1 MKVRKY
7 LGIAM
12 ALTLMSALSACGEPF
27 PELSETEYDQT
38 VEYAAGLLMKYSN
51 NGQERLIYV
60 DANEVEKQRK
70 KEAQAAGDEPAPK
83 PAPEPLPEPLPEPEP
98 EPVPIYNED
107 GEPTGDSLTA
117 EDFGQTES
125 APEIA
130 EADTQEPAGSD
141 TSQDAEGTGSSEA
154 SDPNAITLSSD
165 ESQEILDNIFLSYQ
179 GYMVSSTYPE
189 SSKSY
194 VVNADKGKKLLV
206 LRFDLYNAAG
216 SETRVNMIPLNLL
229 FEIVLN
235 GKNLGY
241 SSVTFLPNDLSSYT
255 GTIDSKAHESVVV
268 LTQIDSGSATNIE
281 SLGMIVHQG
290 RNTQSVNL
298 K

>member
-1 MKVRKY
+1 
-7 LGIAM
+7 
-12 ALTLMSALSACGEPF
+12 
-27 PELSETEYDQT
+27 
-38 VEYAAGLLMKYSN
+38 
-51 NGQERLIYV
+51 
-60 DANEVEKQRK
+60 
-70 KEAQAAGDEPAPK
+70 
-83 PAPEPLPEPLPEPEP
+83 
-98 EPVPIYNED
+98 
-107 GEPTGDSLTA
+107 
-117 EDFGQTES
+117 
-125 APEIA
+125 
-130 EADTQEPAGSD
+130 
-141 TSQDAEGTGSSEA
+141 
-154 SDPNAITLSSD
+154 
-165 ESQEILDNIFLSYQ
+165 IF
-179 GYMVSSTYPE
+179 
-189 SSKSY
+189 
-194 VVNADKGKKLLV
+194 
-206 LRFDLYNAAG
+206 YNAAG